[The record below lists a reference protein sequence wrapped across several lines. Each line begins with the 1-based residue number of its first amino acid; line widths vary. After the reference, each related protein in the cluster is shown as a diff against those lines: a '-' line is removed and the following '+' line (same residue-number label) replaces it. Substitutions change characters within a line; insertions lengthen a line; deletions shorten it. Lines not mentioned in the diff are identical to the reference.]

1 MREPPKLA
9 DTTIAETVR
18 AHYGISIVAIT
29 FLPIG
34 NDSDTYVYRV
44 ETTDGAA
51 YFLKIRNR
59 QGFSPAS
66 LVVPRYLCDTGV
78 PHIPAPLMTTSQR
91 PWVMVNDFALT
102 LYPFIDGRI
111 GGDVGM
117 SEQQWIELG
126 RTVKQIHMS
135 QLPPDIKKVVPHET
149 FVPPKRSVVTKL
161 EKAIDGEAP
170 ADPAQREFAAFW
182 KSRRDVIDRVV
193 NRADTLGRQLREAAP
208 PMVLCHADLHTRNVL
223 LEGNKQ
229 FWVIDWDETVLA
241 PKERDLMFFVGGIMR
256 ELLQPHHTEYFFRG
270 YGDTAIDPD
279 ALIYYRNAWAVQ
291 DIAADG
297 DQVFFRPDLSDAS
310 RQDAVRMFKL
320 LFEPGN
326 IVAIASAK
334 DLVHRLGDDHG
345 GER

>member
-1 MREPPKLA
+1 
-9 DTTIAETVR
+9 VR

-66 LVVPRYLCDTGV
+66 LAVPRYLCDTGV
-78 PHIPAPLMTTSQR
+78 PHILAPLMTTSQN

-135 QLPPDIKKVVPHET
+135 QLPPDIRKVVPHET

-161 EKAIDGEAP
+161 AQAIGGEVHS
-170 ADPAQREFAAFW
+170 DPAQRELAEFW
-182 KSRRDVIDRVV
+182 KTRREVIDSVV
-193 NRADTLGRQLREAAP
+193 SRADALGNQLPEKFAP
-208 PMVLCHADLHTRNVL
+208 LVLCHADLHTRNVL
-223 LEGNKQ
+223 LEGEQ
-229 FWVIDWDETVLA
+229 LWVIDWDETVLA

-256 ELLQPHHTEYFFRG
+256 KLLQPHHTEYFFRG
-270 YGDTAIDPD
+270 YGDAAIDPN
-279 ALIYYRNAWAVQ
+279 ALVYYRNAWAVQ

-297 DQVFFRPDLSDAS
+297 ERVFFLPELSDAS
-310 RQDAVRMFKL
+310 RQNAVRMFKL

-326 IVAIASAK
+326 IVAIASAT
-334 DLVHRLGDDHG
+334 G
-345 GER
+345 

>member
-1 MREPPKLA
+1 LREPPKLA

-18 AHYGISIVAIT
+18 EHYGVSIVALT
-29 FLPIG
+29 FLPLG

-44 ETTDGAA
+44 EASDGAA

-59 QGFSPAS
+59 LGFSPAS
-66 LVVPRYLCDTGV
+66 LAVPRYLHEIGV
-78 PHIPAPLMTTSQR
+78 PHILAPLPTTSHT
-91 PWVMVNDFALT
+91 PWVIANDFALT

-117 SEQQWIELG
+117 SEEQWIELG

-135 QLPPDIKKVVPHET
+135 QLPLDLERVVPRET
-149 FVPPKRSVVTKL
+149 FVPPRRSVVTKL
-161 EKAIDGEAP
+161 EEAIDGEVP
-170 ADPAQREFAAFW
+170 AHPAQRELAAFW
-182 KSRRDVIDRVV
+182 KSRRVEIDSVV
-193 NRADTLGRQLREAAP
+193 SRADALGRQLREKSAP
-208 PMVLCHADLHTRNVL
+208 LVLCHADMHTRNVL
-223 LEGNKQ
+223 LEGDEQ

-270 YGDTAIDPD
+270 YGEAAIDPD
-279 ALIYYRNAWAVQ
+279 ALVYYRNAWAVQ

-297 DQVFFRPDLSDAS
+297 ERVFFLPGLSDAS

-326 IVAIASAK
+326 IVSIATAA
-334 DLVHRLGDDHG
+334 V
-345 GER
+345 

>member
-1 MREPPKLA
+1 MREPPNLA
-9 DTTIAETVR
+9 DTTIAETMR
-18 AHYGISIVAIT
+18 AHYGISIVALT
-29 FLPIG
+29 FLPLG

-44 ETTDGAA
+44 EADDGAA

-59 QGFSPAS
+59 LGFSPAS
-66 LVVPRYLCDTGV
+66 LAVPRYLRDEGV
-78 PHIPAPLMTTSQR
+78 PHILAPLQTTSR
-91 PWVMVNDFALT
+91 NPWVMVNDFALT

-135 QLPPDIKKVVPHET
+135 QLPPDLEKVVPRET
-149 FVPPKRSVVTKL
+149 YVPPRRSVVTKL
-161 EKAIDGEAP
+161 EGAINGELHS
-170 ADPAQREFAAFW
+170 DPARRELAAFW
-182 KSRRDVIDRVV
+182 NSRRDEIDRVV
-193 NRADTLGRQLREAAP
+193 SRADALGRRLREKSAP
-208 PMVLCHADLHTRNVL
+208 LVLCHADLHTRNVL
-223 LEGNKQ
+223 LEGDEQ

-279 ALIYYRNAWAVQ
+279 ALVYYRNAWAVQ
-291 DIAADG
+291 DIASDG
-297 DQVFFRPDLSDAS
+297 ERVFFLPELSDAS

-326 IVAIASAK
+326 IVSIASAA
-334 DLVHRLGDDHG
+334 V
-345 GER
+345 